1 MAGGWVDVFVHVT
14 EVNRSMRKFL
24 VTVAASLMLAA
35 GFAPKAEAAVGIGF
49 LYSSTPIGLFF
60 RINDAT
66 AFHVGVGVD
75 INDTE
80 ENSSDLKS
88 VFSVAGTVLFDL
100 WTGDCWGFG
109 LAPGVIF
116 STASFEDNG
125 AGEEIDSQ
133 TNIQVLL
140 WLMGHW
146 DPCDWLSFWF
156 GHGLTIS
163 IEDDGDDSETN
174 FGTEG
179 ANLGQVGFTVWLP
192 E

>member
-1 MAGGWVDVFVHVT
+1 MSFVHVT

-24 VTVAASLMLAA
+24 LTVAASLLLAT
-35 GFAPKAEAAVGIGF
+35 GFAPKAEASVGIGF
-49 LYSSTPIGLFF
+49 LYSSTPVALFF
-60 RINDAT
+60 RLNDRT

-75 INDTE
+75 IFDTE
-80 ENSSDLKS
+80 EDSGDLKS
-88 VFSVAGTVLFDL
+88 IFSVAGTVLYDL

-116 STASFEDNG
+116 STASFEDDD
-125 AGEEIDSQ
+125 GEERDSA
-133 TNIQVLL
+133 TEIAVLL

-156 GHGLTIS
+156 GHGLTVTID
-163 IEDDGDDSETN
+163 DDGVNDSTTN
-174 FGTEG
+174 FGTDG
-179 ANLGQVGFTVWLP
+179 ANLGEVGFTVWLP

>member
-1 MAGGWVDVFVHVT
+1 MSFVHVT

-60 RINDAT
+60 RINDQT
-66 AFHVGVGVD
+66 AFHVGVGFD
-75 INDTE
+75 IQDTE
-80 ENSSDLKS
+80 ENSGDRKS
-88 VFSVAGTVLFDL
+88 TFSIAGTVLFDL

-109 LAPGVIF
+109 LAPGVLF
-116 STASFEDNG
+116 STDSFEDN
-125 AGEEIDSQ
+125 AIGEEVDSQ
-133 TNIQVLL
+133 TDILVML

-156 GHGLTIS
+156 GHGLTIDIHS
-163 IEDDGDDSETN
+163 NGDSTTD

>member
-1 MAGGWVDVFVHVT
+1 
-14 EVNRSMRKFL
+14 MRKFL
-24 VTVAASLMLAA
+24 VTVAASLMLAT

-60 RINDAT
+60 RINDQT
-66 AFHVGVGVD
+66 AFHVGVGFD
-75 INDTE
+75 IFDTE
-80 ENSSDLKS
+80 DGSGDLKS
-88 VFSVAGTVLFDL
+88 VFSLAGTVLFDL

-116 STASFEDNG
+116 STASFED
-125 AGEEIDSQ
+125 AGPVEVDSETEID
-133 TNIQVLL
+133 ILL

-156 GHGLTIS
+156 GHGLTIDIHS
-163 IEDDGDDSETN
+163 NGDSTTD
-174 FGTEG
+174 FGTDG
-179 ANLGQVGFTVWLP
+179 GNIADFGFTVWLP